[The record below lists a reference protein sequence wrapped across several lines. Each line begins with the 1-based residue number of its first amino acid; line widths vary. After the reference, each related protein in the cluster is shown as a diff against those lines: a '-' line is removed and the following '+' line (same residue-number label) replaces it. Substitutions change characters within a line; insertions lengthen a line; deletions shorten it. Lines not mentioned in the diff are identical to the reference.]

1 MVPVDDGRTDVSAPT
16 VIGPGS
22 GQLAGEVAEFLYH
35 EAQLLDSRSFDA
47 WLELFA
53 PEAIYSV
60 PQDARADPIRRVS
73 LLHEDRPRLAERIKR
88 LNSGFAYA
96 QEPPSRTV
104 HLVGNVRVTG
114 EAAGLLEVSS
124 NLMVTEAR
132 RGRQNLYAGQ
142 VDHRLRRRPE
152 GGFSILHKEIRLV
165 NSDFPLGNLTF
176 LL

>member
-1 MVPVDDGRTDVSAPT
+1 MSAPDA
-16 VIGPGS
+16 IKAGGQPAGP
-22 GQLAGEVAEFLYH
+22 VAEFLYH

-53 PEAIYSV
+53 PDATYSV
-60 PQDARADPIRRVS
+60 PQEARADPVHRVS
-73 LLHEDRPRLAERIKR
+73 LLHEDRSRLAERVMR

-96 QEPPSRTV
+96 QEPASRTV
-104 HLVGNVRVTG
+104 HLVGNVRVAG
-114 EAAGLLEVSS
+114 ESQGLLEVSS

-132 RGRQNLYAGQ
+132 RGRQSLYAGE
-142 VDHRLRRRPE
+142 VDHRLRPTE
-152 GGFSILHKEIRLV
+152 SGLSIVYKEIRLI